1 MSLRYALF
9 NNPFSPGSD
18 ELTARVMNIETV
30 EFHEIM
36 KMLTRRGLTTTDTET
51 ESVIKELVYTINEL
65 ISAGKA
71 VNTPIANFRPSI
83 KGIFMHP
90 DERYDPQKH
99 KVHLNCTPGKDIEID
114 DRQLEFE
121 KIRPETA
128 KPLVDLF
135 IDYTTRTENS
145 LITPG
150 STAEIKGELLK
161 IDDDDLQQGVFFIA
175 GDDGE
180 TRADAYLHNK
190 PSHLI
195 FNVPAGLLPG
205 EYRVEVRNKV
215 NRSNLIQR
223 EALNQKLSVT

>member
-9 NNPFSPGSD
+9 NNPFSPGTD

-30 EFHEIM
+30 EFSEIM

-65 ISAGKA
+65 ISSGKA

-83 KGIFMHP
+83 KGIFLHP

-114 DRQLEFE
+114 DRHLEFE

-135 IDYTTRTENS
+135 VDYTTRTENS

-161 IDDDDLQQGVFFIA
+161 IDADDVLQGVFFIA
-175 GDDGE
+175 GDDTE

-195 FNVPAGLLPG
+195 FNVPASLPAG

-223 EALNQKLSVT
+223 ETLNQKLSVA

>member
-9 NNPFSPGSD
+9 DNPFSPGSD
-18 ELTARVMNIETV
+18 EMTAKVMNIETV
-30 EFHEIM
+30 TFADVM

-65 ISAGKA
+65 ISSGKA

-83 KGIFMHP
+83 KGLFMHP
-90 DERYDPQKH
+90 DERYDPAKH
-99 KVHLNCTPGKDIEID
+99 KVHINCTPGKDIEID
-114 DRQLEFE
+114 YKHLEFE
-121 KIRPETA
+121 KIRPDTA
-128 KPLVDLF
+128 KPHVDLF
-135 IDYTTRTENS
+135 IDYTTHTENH

-161 IDDDDLQQGVFFIA
+161 IEAEDPLQGVFFIA
-175 GDDGE
+175 SDDIE

-195 FNVPAGLLPG
+195 FNVPASLSAG

-223 EALNQKLSVT
+223 EALQNKLTVT